1 MAATTEPVS
10 GLRQL
15 SCQVNGEQ
23 IQLDLPDEDGL
34 TLLDVLRD
42 FLGITSPKNGCQPQ
56 AQCGCCTVLMD
67 GKPVLSCALSPAKAE
82 GKSITTLEGLDEE
95 HRQQIANSF
104 VRCGGVQCGFCIPG
118 MAMRGVGLCDKNPEP
133 TRDEIATALKPH
145 LCRCTGYTQIVDSID
160 QYARLRRG
168 ETLPEPSAEDKSG
181 RVGTDLP
188 RYAGHDAVLGD
199 RKFIDDMVV
208 PNMLYGAVRLTDHP
222 RAKVLRIDGS
232 RALAL
237 EGVHRVVTAADV
249 PGDRYV
255 GLIEKDWPVF
265 VAIGEE
271 TRCSGDIIAAV
282 VADTQRLAR
291 KAAELID
298 IEYEVLQPVTES
310 ASGARARRAARPPE
324 ARHESAE

>member
-1 MAATTEPVS
+1 M
-10 GLRQL
+10 
-15 SCQVNGEQ
+15 
-23 IQLDLPDEDGL
+23 PDEDGL

-67 GKPVLSCALSPAKAE
+67 GKPVLSCALTPAKAE
-82 GKSITTLEGLDEE
+82 GKSITTLEGLDDE
-95 HRQQIANSF
+95 HRQQIAESF

-118 MAMRGVGLCDKNPEP
+118 MAMRGVGLCEKNPSP
-133 TRDEIATALKPH
+133 AATKSPRRSSRICAAAPATRRSSTASTNTPSSAAAN
-145 LCRCTGYTQIVDSID
+145 TM
-160 QYARLRRG
+160 
-168 ETLPEPSAEDKSG
+168 PEPSAADRSG

-188 RYAGHDAVLGD
+188 RYTGHDAVLGD
-199 RKFIDDMVV
+199 RKFIDDMIV

-222 RAKVLRIDGS
+222 RAKVLANRCQS
-232 RALAL
+232 RARAR
-237 EGVHRVVTAADV
+237 GVHRVVTAADV

-271 TRCSGDIIAAV
+271 TRCSGDVIAGV

-298 IEYEVLQPVTES
+298 IEYEVLEPVTDP
-310 ASGARARRAARPPE
+310 ARGARA
-324 ARHESAE
+324 